1 MLKRG
6 RVCAASLAVLASMGI
21 AGIVFAQTNDKGSK
35 TAVIAV
41 QITIKD
47 YDHWRPIFDRVK
59 PLRDKAGVTNA
70 RVYRDVGS
78 PNELLVWNETSDVA
92 ATREALTSGEIRKAM
107 QEAGVVGPPRLHV
120 IPSP

>member
-1 MLKRG
+1 MLKGG
-6 RVCAASLAVLASMGI
+6 RSYAISLVVLACTGM
-21 AGIVFAQTNDKGSK
+21 AGILYAQTNDQAGK

-47 YDHWRPIFDRVK
+47 YDQWRPVFDRVK

-70 RVYRDVGS
+70 RVYRDIGS

-107 QEAGVVGPPRLHV
+107 QEGGVIGPPRIHV
-120 IPSP
+120 IP